1 MFTVIISEKGGQQT
15 KYDFNKT
22 EITIGRT
29 KGNDIVLPKGNV
41 SKQHTRIFKR
51 DNGYYIVDMG
61 STNGTYVN
69 GRKVANEQSLS
80 GIDKIYIGDFILQL
94 EARVDSMAAGPAKM
108 PPQPPRGMGNH
119 PPAEPPHVQPF
130 NPRAGG
136 ARDTIQQ
143 AAVSSFTPPQPV
155 NRGFSPPNVP
165 VEPLRPSGVFP
176 TSDPNR
182 SSGGF
187 PTADPNRV
195 SGGFQQHMPSPDPFE
210 DPSPFGGPDLDDP
223 SPRLDFDDIGFDILD
238 SQLEPNPAPT
248 QEPRRSAPSG
258 EQRGALASQLGL
270 RPGPAPDARP
280 DRRRPT
286 GGPAAGLRPPQPAAE
301 PPYAPVTPIAP
312 VVEQPAFL
320 EPFQP
325 EPAREQ
331 PAAHP
336 GHRLRIA
343 EPLVSEFDADFHANQ
358 HDIARI
364 LFESISSDDLALDY
378 PPQPADRSVAETSVR
393 KAVST
398 VNPQANREALQEL
411 ITSELVGLGVLE
423 KYLDDPAISEI
434 YVNRY
439 DRILVRRDGRL
450 SVAARAFSH
459 PDFLTLAAQRL
470 LGTREMLVGAD
481 EVRFSDGTRVH
492 IVMPPVSTNGP
503 ILTVRKPA
511 TRHATLDDL
520 VDQGALSSGMAQF
533 LSGAIEAG
541 RSILIAGPTSSGKTT
556 MLGALARAI
565 SPASRVIAIEETS
578 NLKLPQESAVQL
590 EASASYD
597 MRFLVRQA
605 IAMHPQRIV
614 LDECRGPEA
623 YDWITAAASG
633 TEGSIMT
640 LHGTTAIDALGR
652 LETLAMLGNTDSNP
666 RGLREQIARAVDLI
680 VVLNRAPDGGFL
692 VHKISELQ
700 GIDLDAFRLS
710 DVYYYR
716 VEGTEGSFHPTGYIP
731 LFFEDL
737 RHLGVPVDFG
747 IFRE

>member
-94 EARVDSMAAGPAKM
+94 EARSDAMAGPAKL
-108 PPQPPRGMGNH
+108 PPQPPRGPSMQ
-119 PPAEPPHVQPF
+119 PPIEPPQNPQF
-130 NPRAGG
+130 NPRNTG

-143 AAVSSFTPPQPV
+143 AAVSSFTPAQPV
-155 NRGFSPPNVP
+155 NRGFPPANIP

-176 TSDPNR
+176 VGDPNR

-187 PTADPNRV
+187 PPADPSRS
-195 SGGFQQHMPSPDPFE
+195 SGGFPQHVLSPDPFSE
-210 DPSPFGGPDLDDP
+210 LSPGPSPFGGSVLEEQ
-223 SPRLDFDDIGFDILD
+223 SPRLDFDDIGFELID
-238 SQLEPNPAPT
+238 SQLAPGPSPT
-248 QEPRRSAPSG
+248 PDLGRNLPSG
-258 EQRGALASQLGL
+258 EPHSPQNPGL
-270 RPGPAPDARP
+270 RPGLTPDARA
-280 DRRRPT
+280 DQRRTT
-286 GGPAAGLRPPQPAAE
+286 GGPANLAAPQ
-301 PPYAPVTPIAP
+301 P
-312 VVEQPAFL
+312 VVEPAYSYPLSAEQPEYL

-325 EPAREQ
+325 EPVREQ
-331 PAAHP
+331 LAVHP
-336 GHRLRIA
+336 EHRLRIP
-343 EPLVSEFDADFHANQ
+343 EPLVSEFDLEFHANQ
-358 HDIARI
+358 HDVARV
-364 LFESISSDDLALDY
+364 LFETISSDELALDY
-378 PPQPADRSVAETSVR
+378 PPQPADRTRAETSVR
-393 KAVST
+393 KAIST
-398 VNPQANREALQEL
+398 VNPQAHREELQDL
-411 ITSELVGLGVLE
+411 ITTELVGLGVLE
-423 KYLDDPAISEI
+423 KYLDDPEISEI
-434 YVNRY
+434 YVNRF
-439 DRILVRRDGRL
+439 DRILIRRDGRL
-450 SVAARAFSH
+450 SVAPRAFSH

-470 LGTREMLVGAD
+470 LGTRDVQVGAD

-492 IVMPPVSTNGP
+492 IVMPPVSANGP

-511 TRHATLDDL
+511 TRHASLEDL
-520 VDQGALSSGMAQF
+520 VSQGVLSAGMAQF
-533 LSGAIEAG
+533 LVGAIEAG
-541 RSILIAGPTSSGKTT
+541 RSILVAGPTSSGKTT

-565 SPASRVIAIEETS
+565 SPASRVIAVEETS
-578 NLKLPQESAVQL
+578 SIKLPQESAVQL

-640 LHGTTAIDALGR
+640 LHGTTALDSLGR
-652 LETLAMLGNTDSNP
+652 LETLAMLGNSDSNP

-680 VVLNRAPDGGFL
+680 VVLNRAPGGGFL

-716 VEGTEGSFHPTGYIP
+716 VEGTDGSFHPTGYIP